1 VSAPTGVVGGP
12 VIALPGLPTTTDPA
26 PVITQMV
33 RRASS
38 PRFETWWR
46 RVESVGY
53 CAHPIQLVGAD
64 ISGGRHQVWTR
75 CNNRRATVCP
85 SCSDLYAR
93 DTWQL
98 VHAGA
103 AGGQHN
109 IPTEV
114 ADRPQVFATL
124 TAPGYGAVHNA
135 TGAVCHPQPGGSGA
149 KCRHGKPLSCTMIH
163 TGDDPLVGQPLCP
176 DCYDYRGQVLFAWHL
191 PELWRRFTIALRR
204 AVTAQLK
211 AIGVPSDSVRVSFVK
226 VVELQAR
233 AIPHIHALIRLDPPD
248 DPATASGDHD
258 NDGPAAA
265 CGGGEPRSTTDHDGR
280 WSSPITAGE
289 LAALIQHA
297 ARHIHIDAP
306 TDDSNNRNENRY
318 RYRSGNGDRG
328 PDGVRVVRF
337 GTQIDT
343 QPLTPET
350 STAAIDPGGAAI
362 SRLSPRRV
370 AGYLAKYVTKSLHD
384 FGITARRLSAEA
396 IRDLDISDHVRA
408 ILSTI
413 AELAEHPGAAVAG
426 IGRWLHTL
434 GYRGH
439 ITTKSRHYST
449 TLGALRTA
457 RATWTRQQVAQA
469 MQRRNPTPHRDGA
482 PDSGR
487 DTADVIDPDAVAWEF
502 DQAGHTSPGDRV
514 LVISAALRH
523 ITARITALTETRTR
537 TDHPLPPRGGG
548 DG

>member
-1 VSAPTGVVGGP
+1 
-12 VIALPGLPTTTDPA
+12 
-26 PVITQMV
+26 MV

-38 PRFETWWR
+38 PRFEAWWR

-103 AGGQHN
+103 AGGHHN
-109 IPTEV
+109 VPIEV
-114 ADRPQVFATL
+114 AARPQVFTTL

-135 TGAVCHPQPGGSGA
+135 TGTVCHLRPGGSGA
-149 KCRHGKPLSCTMIH
+149 KCRHGNTMHCNAIH
-163 TGDDPLVGQPLCP
+163 AADDPVVGQPLCG
-176 DCYDYRGQVLFAWHL
+176 DCYDYLGHVLFAWHL

-204 AVTAQLK
+204 AVATQLK
-211 AIGVPSDSVRVSFVK
+211 AIGVSSKSVRVSFVK

-265 CGGGEPRSTTDHDGR
+265 CGGGEPRCIADHDGR

-297 ARHIHIDAP
+297 ARHVHIDAP
-306 TDDSNNRNENRY
+306 ADGSNNRNGNRNRY
-318 RYRSGNGDRG
+318 RNRNRNRNGDCG
-328 PDGVRVVRF
+328 SDGARVVRF
-337 GTQIDT
+337 GTQIDS

-350 STAAIDPGGAAI
+350 HTVTGDPVGAAI

-396 IRDLDISDHVRA
+396 IRDLEVSEHVRA

-449 TLGALRTA
+449 TLGALRTT
-457 RATWTRQQVAQA
+457 RATWTRQQVRQA
-469 MQRRNPTPHRDGA
+469 ITERNA
-482 PDSGR
+482 PQPVDRATGTGR

-502 DQAGHTSPGDRV
+502 DQAGHTSAGDCV

-537 TDHPLPPRGGG
+537 ARTGRLWLAPPGAG